1 MIAKPD
7 SNRLCLA
14 PSVSTAQAPGHDH
27 TAHVTSTWYHQP
39 VLWLG
44 IVVFVASIAGCVW
57 LIVVSV
63 RYADTP
69 LSTSQA
75 VFGVPASAH
84 SAARAPPESPTDQQ
98 P

>member
-1 MIAKPD
+1 MT
-7 SNRLCLA
+7 SHEN
-14 PSVSTAQAPGHDH
+14 
-27 TAHVTSTWYHQP
+27 TAHVASAWYHQP

-44 IVVFVASIAGCVW
+44 VVVFVASIAGCVW

-69 LSTSQA
+69 LSTSSQA
-75 VFGVPASAH
+75 VFGMPASAH
-84 SAARAPPESPTDQQ
+84 SAARAPAPPAPDRT

>member
-1 MIAKPD
+1 MTSAA
-7 SNRLCLA
+7 NA
-14 PSVSTAQAPGHDH
+14 
-27 TAHVTSTWYHQP
+27 AHAASAWYHQP

-44 IVVFVASIAGCVW
+44 IAVFLASIAGCVW

-69 LSTSQA
+69 LSTSPP

-84 SAARAPPESPTDQQ
+84 SAARAPPPESKP
-98 P
+98 

>member
-1 MIAKPD
+1 MTT
-7 SNRLCLA
+7 SNDNALHA
-14 PSVSTAQAPGHDH
+14 GSA
-27 TAHVTSTWYHQP
+27 WYHQP

-44 IVVFVASIAGCVW
+44 IAVFVASLAGCVW

-69 LSTSQA
+69 LDTSPA

-84 SAARAPPESPTDQQ
+84 SAPRPPPDPT

>member
-1 MIAKPD
+1 MT
-7 SNRLCLA
+7 S
-14 PSVSTAQAPGHDH
+14 HDN
-27 TAHVTSTWYHQP
+27 TAHADTGWYHQP

-44 IVVFVASIAGCVW
+44 IAVFVASIAGCVW

-84 SAARAPPESPTDQQ
+84 SAARAPPQSPPD
-98 P
+98 PKP

>member
-1 MIAKPD
+1 MTSEA
-7 SNRLCLA
+7 N
-14 PSVSTAQAPGHDH
+14 
-27 TAHVTSTWYHQP
+27 TAHAASAWYHQP

-44 IVVFVASIAGCVW
+44 IAVFLASIAGCVW

-69 LSTSQA
+69 LSTSRP

-84 SAARAPPESPTDQQ
+84 SPARAQAPPASKP
-98 P
+98 

>member
-1 MIAKPD
+1 MTT
-7 SNRLCLA
+7 SNDNA
-14 PSVSTAQAPGHDH
+14 SHAASA
-27 TAHVTSTWYHQP
+27 WYHQP

-44 IVVFVASIAGCVW
+44 LGVFLASIAGCVW

-69 LSTSQA
+69 LSNTSHA
-75 VFGVPASAH
+75 VLGVPVAAH
-84 SAARAPPESPTDQQ
+84 STAHPSTDPPPRR

>member
-1 MIAKPD
+1 MSITGHI
-7 SNRLCLA
+7 RLMTTNNDNA
-14 PSVSTAQAPGHDH
+14 
-27 TAHVTSTWYHQP
+27 AHAGSAWYHQP

-44 IVVFVASIAGCVW
+44 IAVFLASLAGCVW

-69 LSTSQA
+69 LDTSSHA

-84 SAARAPPESPTDQQ
+84 SAPDTPSGSIPD
-98 P
+98 PKP

>member
-1 MIAKPD
+1 MKARNDIGTRA
-7 SNRLCLA
+7 A
-14 PSVSTAQAPGHDH
+14 SV
-27 TAHVTSTWYHQP
+27 WYRQP

-44 IVVFVASIAGCVW
+44 AFVFVISLAGCVW

-69 LSTSQA
+69 LTTSSHA
-75 VFGVPASAH
+75 VFGVPVASH
-84 SAARAPPESPTDQQ
+84 SAPPPSSAPPPRK

>member
-1 MIAKPD
+1 MKT
-7 SNRLCLA
+7 R
-14 PSVSTAQAPGHDH
+14 HDH
-27 TAHVTSTWYHQP
+27 TSHAGLAWYRLP

-44 IVVFVASIAGCVW
+44 VAVFLASIGGCVW

-69 LSTSQA
+69 LKTSHA
-75 VFGVPASAH
+75 VFGVPVSAH
-84 SAARAPPESPTDQQ
+84 SAPRAPPEPAHDDR

>member
-1 MIAKPD
+1 MISEA
-7 SNRLCLA
+7 N
-14 PSVSTAQAPGHDH
+14 
-27 TAHVTSTWYHQP
+27 TAHVASAWYHQP

-44 IVVFVASIAGCVW
+44 IAVFLASIAGCVW

-69 LSTSQA
+69 LNTSQP

-84 SAARAPPESPTDQQ
+84 SAARAPSRPVPK

>member
-1 MIAKPD
+1 MT
-7 SNRLCLA
+7 
-14 PSVSTAQAPGHDH
+14 STDG
-27 TAHVTSTWYHQP
+27 TAHAKMGWYHQP

-44 IVVFVASIAGCVW
+44 IAVFVASIAGCVW

-84 SAARAPPESPTDQQ
+84 SAARAPPQ
-98 P
+98 PIPDPKR

>member
-1 MIAKPD
+1 MKT
-7 SNRLCLA
+7 S
-14 PSVSTAQAPGHDH
+14 HDNTLH
-27 TAHVTSTWYHQP
+27 AGSAWYHQP

-44 IVVFVASIAGCVW
+44 IAVFLASLAGCGW

-75 VFGVPASAH
+75 VFGVPASA
-84 SAARAPPESPTDQQ
+84 AQPPPDRT